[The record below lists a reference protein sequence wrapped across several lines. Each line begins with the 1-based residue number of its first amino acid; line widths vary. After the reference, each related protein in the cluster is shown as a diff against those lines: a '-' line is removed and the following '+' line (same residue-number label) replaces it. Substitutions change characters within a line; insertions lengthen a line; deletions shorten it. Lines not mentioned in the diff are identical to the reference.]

1 MRIAPI
7 VSTPFRG
14 SFDLGEQIKDALSK
28 KLSGQLGNLGSDE
41 FVPSTPSQPIMVD
54 KIEINQGEKGIKS
67 ALKTGG
73 VTAGGVATGYG
84 VGDLV
89 KHKDSSISEIFNG
102 ENDDDNEN
110 VDSESNDDDTDIEHI
125 SDDDDNDDTDVD
137 NENDDD
143 DFDDG
148 DDIDDMDD

>member
-14 SFDLGEQIKDALSK
+14 GFDLGKEIKDALSK
-28 KLSGQLGNLGSDE
+28 KLSGQMGNLGSDE

-54 KIEINQGEKGIKS
+54 KIEIHQGEKGIKS

-89 KHKDSSISEIFNG
+89 TKKGKSIHNIFNG
-102 ENDDDNEN
+102 EGEDIHSGSGDEG
-110 VDSESNDDDTDIEHI
+110 EDTDIEHI
-125 SDDDDNDDTDVD
+125 EPDEGDDMDSPDDG
-137 NENDDD
+137 D

-148 DDIDDMDD
+148 DDMDMDD